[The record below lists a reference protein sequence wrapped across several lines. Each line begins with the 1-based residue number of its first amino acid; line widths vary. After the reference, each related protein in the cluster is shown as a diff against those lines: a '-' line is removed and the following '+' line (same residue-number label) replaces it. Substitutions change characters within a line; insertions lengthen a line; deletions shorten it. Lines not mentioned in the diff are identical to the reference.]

1 MENWPIYLNN
11 LTLDLMQNYELSEK
25 REYSSICQLWDD
37 DDLRFG
43 VEEETNILVYDRIK
57 CNKLH

>member
-1 MENWPIYLNN
+1 MYENM
-11 LTLDLMQNYELSEK
+11 LTKIKMFIIMQIYELSEK

-43 VEEETNILVYDRIK
+43 VEEEKNILVYDRIK